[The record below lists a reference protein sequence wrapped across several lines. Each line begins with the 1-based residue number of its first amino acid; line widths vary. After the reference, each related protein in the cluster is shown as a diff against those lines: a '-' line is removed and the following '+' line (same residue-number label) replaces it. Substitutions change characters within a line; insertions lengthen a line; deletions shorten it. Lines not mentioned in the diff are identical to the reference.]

1 MVSSPA
7 AQEPRWR
14 RLPDERPRQIIEAAL
29 QEFGDRGLA
38 AARLE
43 DIARRAGVSKG
54 TIYLY
59 FPNKEALFREMIR
72 QVVGETLASA
82 QARITASESSA
93 TARLRAYAAAF
104 WTYTHNPA
112 FEKIYR
118 IAHGELRNFPVLFY
132 FFIQEVPVRYLV
144 IIVDIVRHGI
154 ATGEFRDTDPDAA
167 ARLFHAMVL
176 NLSVWSAS
184 KERICFL
191 SGIPDDALLQ
201 QALDFCLH
209 ALARQPANPE

>member
-72 QVVGETLASA
+72 QVIGETLAQA
-82 QARITASESSA
+82 QARIGASQQSA
-93 TARLRAYAAAF
+93 TERLRGYGAAF
-104 WTYTHNPA
+104 WAYTRNPI
-112 FEKIYR
+112 FEKLYR
-118 IAHGELRNFPVLFY
+118 IASGELRNFPTLFE
-132 FFIQEVPVRYLV
+132 FFIQEVPVRHLG
-144 IIVDIVRHGI
+144 ILADIVRYGI
-154 ATGEFRDTDPDAA
+154 STGEFRDTDPDAA
-167 ARLFHAMVL
+167 ARMIHAMVL
-176 NLSVWSAS
+176 
-184 KERICFL
+184 
-191 SGIPDDALLQ
+191 
-201 QALDFCLH
+201 
-209 ALARQPANPE
+209 